1 MAEGIERVKETKLFY
16 LFLEEL
22 KIQCEYS
29 LISINLMNSDVRFQ
43 DINNKNTLFFY
54 SLNNLLDSL
63 SNISQLLNTRVDRK
77 LGKDENKLMTKIKY
91 KLRQFRDLDGYDLIK
106 ELNMCTKQIDSRL
119 TLHVVKSKKQE
130 FAYNS
135 IVSHALAGDYDE
147 KEFISSF
154 DSSVSSYMFYDW
166 SKEELKTYNL
176 EKAGVFSTNAFQLA
190 CKELNI
196 LNNRPKDIDEILE
209 IIFRKAADVNEKNI
223 LSGIAISIC
232 EDPDENIE
240 SEEYQVFLNKHEWF
254 NAAIN
259 YLSNLNQIKEMN
271 PEYIN

>member
-1 MAEGIERVKETKLFY
+1 MSEGIDTVKENKLFY

-22 KIQCEYS
+22 KIQCEFS
-29 LISINLMNSDVRFQ
+29 LISINLMNSDARFQ
-43 DINNKNTLFFY
+43 EINNKNTLFFY

-91 KLRQFRDLDGYDLIK
+91 KLRSFRELEGYDLIK

-119 TLHVVKSKKQE
+119 TLHVVKSKKYD

-135 IVSHALAGDYDE
+135 LVSQALTRGYDE
-147 KEFISSF
+147 KEFISNF

-166 SKEELKTYNL
+166 SKEELKAYNL
-176 EKAGVFSTNAFQLA
+176 EKAGIFATNAFKLA

-196 LNNRPKDIDEILE
+196 LNNRPIDIDELME
-209 IIFRKAADVNEKNI
+209 IILRKASDANEKNI

-232 EDPDENIE
+232 EDAEDAQ
-240 SEEYQVFLNKHEWF
+240 EYEVFLNKHDWF
-254 NAAIN
+254 NSAIN
-259 YLSNLNQIKEMN
+259 YLCNLNQIKEIN